1 MAAPAP
7 QAAASKSAKK
17 KAAKAQGRT
26 ESPAPSTESAPTE
39 KVAEAQDD
47 AFESPYIKELQK
59 NIRNTAKKLTNAS
72 KTDTLLSQH
81 AGKSLDELVAE
92 RILNTDQ
99 KTQILKKPALQAALA
114 QYEEQLA
121 QYQKVHEQYQTRAA
135 ADKAEWAKALEKTKE
150 EALSEVKAEFEGSLK
165 SKLLVLSQF
174 LRLAAYRREES
185 QEPESD
191 ESQAIEGVLLAIY
204 SGDDNAVSAM
214 EKLIEGSDDQIFSVP
229 GEQLQTTYAS
239 VKSLA
244 QSYNAPGYTEAAAE
258 AQPAAEIVSDPT
270 IANEAATEIAAGDG
284 ILTNGHELV
293 EPEPASNGLANAD
306 VADEA
311 ANAVAESHW
320 DTSNQD
326 ISISQEWV
334 DVAIPA
340 EPAEPEVSAEAATP
354 DANKQSWA
362 DDHPDPVT
370 ELHQPMPTMDST
382 KSSAIGDDRIAR
394 AAEDVDAVVATGAAE
409 AAIEEMAV
417 DVAEDAVTEVIVAES
432 LSEDLAATSRRAP
445 ARGSWEPSSFSSNVL
460 AASAV
465 LGVDL
470 GTEYIKAALVKPG
483 IPLEIVLTKDSR
495 RKETSAVAF
504 KPSKGAVAEGQY
516 PERNY
521 GADAMAIAARFPG
534 EVYPNLKPLLGLPV
548 GDAIV
553 QEYAARHPALKLQ
566 AHATRGTAA
575 FKTET
580 LTAEEEAWMV
590 EELLAMELQSIQKN
604 AEVTAGGDS
613 SIRSIVLTVPPFYTT
628 EEKRALQ
635 MAAELAGFKVL
646 SLVSEGLAVG
656 LNYATS
662 RQFPNINEGAKPE
675 YHMVFDM
682 GAGSTTATVMRFQSR
697 TIKDVGKYNKTVQEI
712 QVLGSGW
719 DRNLGGDSLNSLIV
733 DDMISQFV
741 ESKGAQKISATAE
754 QVQSHGRTVAKLSKE
769 AERLRH
775 VLSANQNT
783 QASFEGLYEDVDF
796 KYKIARADFEAMA
809 EAHVDRVGVAIREA
823 LKAANLEIGDLTSV
837 ILHGGATRT
846 PFVQKALEKALGSGD
861 KIRTNVNSDE
871 AAVFGAAFR
880 AAELSPSFRV
890 KEIRISEGA
899 MFPAGITWK
908 ASNGK
913 VQRQRLWTASSP
925 LNGPAKEITFTEQE
939 DFTGSF
945 YQQVDT
951 EDKIV
956 KSFSTNNL
964 TATVAALK
972 EKYPTCADTGIQ
984 FKVAVKLRT
993 ENGEVEIVKAVV
1005 ECEAEVA
1012 EKEGFV
1018 DGVKNLFGF
1027 GKKDQKPLGEGEKD
1041 ADASS
1046 DAEAKTEE
1054 ANSDAKSSSTTST
1067 KSGEAAQSTDAA
1079 KEEVKKK
1086 QIVSIPVEVSLEK
1099 AGTPQLTKAE
1109 WTKAKDRLKAFAAS
1123 DKARVQREEAL
1134 NQLEAFTYKV
1144 RDLVDNEAF
1153 ISASTEEERQALS
1166 EKASEASDWLYEE
1179 GDAATKADFV
1189 AKLKA
1194 LQDLVGP
1201 IQNRLDEA
1209 ERRPGLITDLRNI
1222 LNTTDVFI
1230 NTVRAQIS
1238 AYDEWKATAST
1249 KEAESA
1255 TSSAAAETT
1264 SGDFEGLEDDDA
1276 EEKPAKEEVV
1286 PPLHNSEEMD
1296 GLEVLYKETLDW
1308 LNKLEVEQAD
1318 VPLTK
1323 EPVLK
1328 VSELVAKRDALDK
1341 ASLDL
1346 ALKSFNQYQKNKPKK
1361 PTKSKKAKKQDKT
1374 KSGEKATPTFE
1385 FPEGSVP
1392 LSNEEL
1398 EELVKQYM
1406 KEEEDSRK
1414 NAEDTAKPEH
1424 DEL

>member
-1 MAAPAP
+1 MTS
-7 QAAASKSAKK
+7 Q
-17 KAAKAQGRT
+17 RR
-26 ESPAPSTESAPTE
+26 SPLLMLLGAIFFLST
-39 KVAEAQDD
+39 
-47 AFESPYIKELQK
+47 
-59 NIRNTAKKLTNAS
+59 
-72 KTDTLLSQH
+72 
-81 AGKSLDELVAE
+81 
-92 RILNTDQ
+92 
-99 KTQILKKPALQAALA
+99 
-114 QYEEQLA
+114 
-121 QYQKVHEQYQTRAA
+121 
-135 ADKAEWAKALEKTKE
+135 
-150 EALSEVKAEFEGSLK
+150 
-165 SKLLVLSQF
+165 
-174 LRLAAYRREES
+174 
-185 QEPESD
+185 
-191 ESQAIEGVLLAIY
+191 
-204 SGDDNAVSAM
+204 
-214 EKLIEGSDDQIFSVP
+214 
-229 GEQLQTTYAS
+229 
-239 VKSLA
+239 
-244 QSYNAPGYTEAAAE
+244 
-258 AQPAAEIVSDPT
+258 
-270 IANEAATEIAAGDG
+270 
-284 ILTNGHELV
+284 
-293 EPEPASNGLANAD
+293 
-306 VADEA
+306 
-311 ANAVAESHW
+311 
-320 DTSNQD
+320 
-326 ISISQEWV
+326 
-334 DVAIPA
+334 
-340 EPAEPEVSAEAATP
+340 
-354 DANKQSWA
+354 
-362 DDHPDPVT
+362 
-370 ELHQPMPTMDST
+370 
-382 KSSAIGDDRIAR
+382 
-394 AAEDVDAVVATGAAE
+394 
-409 AAIEEMAV
+409 
-417 DVAEDAVTEVIVAES
+417 
-432 LSEDLAATSRRAP
+432 
-445 ARGSWEPSSFSSNVL
+445 NVL
-460 AASAV
+460 AAAAV

-483 IPLEIVLTKDSR
+483 IPLEIVLTKDTR

-534 EVYPNLKPLLGLPV
+534 EVYPNLKPLLGLLV

-613 SIRSIVLTVPPFYTT
+613 SIRSIVLTVPPFYTI

-675 YHMVFDM
+675 YHLVFDM

-697 TIKDVGKYNKTVQEI
+697 TVKDVGKYNKTVQEI

-719 DRNLGGDSLNSLIV
+719 DRTLGGDSLNSLIV

-754 QVQSHGRTVAKLSKE
+754 QVHSHGRAVAKLSKE

-775 VLSANQNT
+775 VLSANQNI

-796 KYKIARADFEAMA
+796 KYKISRPDFETMA
-809 EAHVDRVGVAIREA
+809 EGHVERVAAAIKEA

-861 KIRTNVNSDE
+861 KIRSNVNSDE

-899 MFPAGITWK
+899 MYPAGITWK
-908 ASNGK
+908 AANGK
-913 VQRQRLWTASSP
+913 VQRQRLWTAPSP
-925 LNGPAKEITFTEQE
+925 LGGPAKEITFAEQE

-951 EDKIV
+951 EDKVV
-956 KSFSTNNL
+956 KTFSTKNL

-972 EKYPTCADTGIQ
+972 EKYPTCADTGVQ
-984 FKVAVKLRT
+984 FKAAVKLRT

-1005 ECEAEVA
+1005 ECEAEVI

-1027 GKKDQKPLGEGEKD
+1027 GKKDQKPLGEGDNDD
-1041 ADASS
+1041 ADAPE
-1046 DAEAKTEE
+1046 DAEAEAEE
-1054 ANSDAKSSSTTST
+1054 ASSDVKSSSTSST
-1067 KSGEAAQSTDAA
+1067 KSGEASQPTDAA
-1079 KEEVKKK
+1079 KEEIKKK
-1086 QIVSIPVEVSLEK
+1086 QIVSIPVDVTLEK
-1099 AGTPQLTKAE
+1099 AGIPQLTKAE

-1134 NQLEAFTYKV
+1134 NQLEAYTYRV

-1153 ISASTEEERQALS
+1153 ISASTEEERQTLA

-1189 AKLKA
+1189 AKLKV

-1201 IQNRLDEA
+1201 IQSRLEEA
-1209 ERRPGLITDLRNI
+1209 ERRPGLITELRNI

-1238 AYDEWKATAST
+1238 AYDEWKATASA

-1255 TSSAAAETT
+1255 TSSAAAETPST
-1264 SGDFEGLEDDDA
+1264 GFEDLEDGDENSKDA

-1286 PPLHNSEEMD
+1286 PPLHNSEEID

-1308 LNKLEVEQAD
+1308 LNKLESEQAD
-1318 VPLTK
+1318 IPPTQD
-1323 EPVLK
+1323 PVLK
-1328 VSELVAKRDALDK
+1328 VSELVAKRDTLDK

-1346 ALKSFNQYQKNKPKK
+1346 ALKSYNQYQKNKPKK
-1361 PTKSKKAKKQDKT
+1361 PTKSKKAKKDKT

-1392 LSNEEL
+1392 LSSEEL

-1406 KEEEDSRK
+1406 KEEEDARR

>member
-1 MAAPAP
+1 MTS
-7 QAAASKSAKK
+7 Q
-17 KAAKAQGRT
+17 RR
-26 ESPAPSTESAPTE
+26 SPLLMLLGAIFFLST
-39 KVAEAQDD
+39 
-47 AFESPYIKELQK
+47 
-59 NIRNTAKKLTNAS
+59 
-72 KTDTLLSQH
+72 
-81 AGKSLDELVAE
+81 
-92 RILNTDQ
+92 
-99 KTQILKKPALQAALA
+99 
-114 QYEEQLA
+114 
-121 QYQKVHEQYQTRAA
+121 
-135 ADKAEWAKALEKTKE
+135 
-150 EALSEVKAEFEGSLK
+150 
-165 SKLLVLSQF
+165 
-174 LRLAAYRREES
+174 
-185 QEPESD
+185 
-191 ESQAIEGVLLAIY
+191 
-204 SGDDNAVSAM
+204 
-214 EKLIEGSDDQIFSVP
+214 
-229 GEQLQTTYAS
+229 
-239 VKSLA
+239 
-244 QSYNAPGYTEAAAE
+244 
-258 AQPAAEIVSDPT
+258 
-270 IANEAATEIAAGDG
+270 
-284 ILTNGHELV
+284 
-293 EPEPASNGLANAD
+293 
-306 VADEA
+306 
-311 ANAVAESHW
+311 
-320 DTSNQD
+320 
-326 ISISQEWV
+326 
-334 DVAIPA
+334 
-340 EPAEPEVSAEAATP
+340 
-354 DANKQSWA
+354 
-362 DDHPDPVT
+362 
-370 ELHQPMPTMDST
+370 
-382 KSSAIGDDRIAR
+382 
-394 AAEDVDAVVATGAAE
+394 
-409 AAIEEMAV
+409 
-417 DVAEDAVTEVIVAES
+417 
-432 LSEDLAATSRRAP
+432 
-445 ARGSWEPSSFSSNVL
+445 NVL
-460 AASAV
+460 AAAAV

-613 SIRSIVLTVPPFYTT
+613 SIRSIVLTVPPFYTI

-675 YHMVFDM
+675 YHLVFDM

-697 TIKDVGKYNKTVQEI
+697 TVKDVGKFNKTVQEI

-719 DRNLGGDSLNSLIV
+719 DRTLGGDSLNSLIV

-754 QVQSHGRTVAKLSKE
+754 QVQSHGRAVAKLSKE

-796 KYKIARADFEAMA
+796 KYKISRPDFETMA
-809 EAHVDRVGVAIREA
+809 QGHVERVAAAIKEA

-861 KIRTNVNSDE
+861 KIRSNVNSDE

-899 MFPAGITWK
+899 MYPAGITWK
-908 ASNGK
+908 AANGK
-913 VQRQRLWTASSP
+913 VQRQRLWTAPSP
-925 LNGPAKEITFTEQE
+925 LGGPAKEITFTEQE

-951 EDKIV
+951 EDKVV
-956 KSFSTNNL
+956 KTFSTKNL

-972 EKYPTCADTGIQ
+972 ENYPTCADTGVQ
-984 FKVAVKLRT
+984 FKAAVKLRT

-1005 ECEAEVA
+1005 ECEAEVT

-1027 GKKDQKPLGEGEKD
+1027 GKKDQKPLGEGDKD
-1041 ADASS
+1041 NAEASD
-1046 DAEAKTEE
+1046 DAEAKAEE
-1054 ANSDAKSSSTTST
+1054 ASSDAKSSSTSST

-1079 KEEVKKK
+1079 KEEIKKK
-1086 QIVSIPVEVSLEK
+1086 QIVSIPVDVTLEK
-1099 AGTPQLTKAE
+1099 AGIPQLTKAE

-1134 NQLEAFTYKV
+1134 NQLEAFTYRV

-1153 ISASTEEERQALS
+1153 VSASTEEERQTLA

-1189 AKLKA
+1189 AKLKV

-1201 IQNRLDEA
+1201 IQSRLEEA
-1209 ERRPGLITDLRNI
+1209 ERRPGLITELRNI

-1238 AYDEWKATAST
+1238 AYDEWKATASA

-1255 TSSAAAETT
+1255 TSSAAAETPST
-1264 SGDFEGLEDDDA
+1264 GFEGLEDDDDSSKDA

-1286 PPLHNSEEMD
+1286 PPLHNSEEID

-1318 VPLTK
+1318 IPLTQD
-1323 EPVLK
+1323 PVLK
-1328 VSELVAKRDALDK
+1328 VSELVAKRDTLDK

-1346 ALKSFNQYQKNKPKK
+1346 ALKSYNQYQKNKPKK
-1361 PTKSKKAKKQDKT
+1361 PTKSKKAKKDKT
-1374 KSGEKATPTFE
+1374 KSGEKAAPTFE

-1406 KEEEDSRK
+1406 KEEEDARR